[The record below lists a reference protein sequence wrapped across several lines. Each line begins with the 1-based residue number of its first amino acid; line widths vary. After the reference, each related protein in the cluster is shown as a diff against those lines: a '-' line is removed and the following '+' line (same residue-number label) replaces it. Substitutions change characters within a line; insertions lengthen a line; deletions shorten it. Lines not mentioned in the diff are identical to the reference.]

1 MKNVHILLQKSPGTR
16 FPGSRLFACLH
27 IVWIYNCVTDMT
39 DYLLK
44 YMSFLTTSEMA
55 YVHQTRKKVIF
66 VREQDLDLEM
76 FWQFI

>member
-1 MKNVHILLQKSPGTR
+1 
-16 FPGSRLFACLH
+16 
-27 IVWIYNCVTDMT
+27 MT

-76 FWQFI
+76 FWQFIWINSMNKGVKEWISGYDIVTFFWAFLTCIIKK

>member
-1 MKNVHILLQKSPGTR
+1 
-16 FPGSRLFACLH
+16 
-27 IVWIYNCVTDMT
+27 MT

>member
-1 MKNVHILLQKSPGTR
+1 MSGFYSKKVRELGSQVPDFLHVCILY
-16 FPGSRLFACLH
+16 GSTIAFT
-27 IVWIYNCVTDMT
+27 NMT